1 MNMNKVMMTTAKAGA
16 LYIGAFAIWK
26 LGIWHGEGAG
36 VMMGYATEHGM
47 CTDLEGGA
55 LGYLD
60 YVEKNEK
67 NLFGK
72 MFTMG
77 ANEMAK
83 KLVKAEN
90 N

>member
-1 MNMNKVMMTTAKAGA
+1 MNMNKVMMTMAKAGA

-26 LGIWHGEGAG
+26 LGIWYGEGAG
-36 VMMGYATEHGM
+36 VVIGYAAEHGG
-47 CTDLEGGA
+47 CTDLEGDA
-55 LGYLD
+55 LGYVK
-60 YVEKNEK
+60 YVEKNER

-77 ANEMAK
+77 AKEIEKQLKNI
-83 KLVKAEN
+83 EN

>member
-1 MNMNKVMMTTAKAGA
+1 MNMNKVMTTTAKAGA
-16 LYIGAFAIWK
+16 LCIGAYTIWK

-36 VMMGYATEHGM
+36 VAIGYAIDHGM
-47 CTDLEGGA
+47 CADLECSA
-55 LGYLD
+55 LGYVE

-72 MFTMG
+72 MFMTG
-77 ANEMAK
+77 VNEITK
-83 KLVKAEN
+83 KMINAEN

>member
-1 MNMNKVMMTTAKAGA
+1 MNANKFMTTMAKVGA

-36 VMMGYATEHGM
+36 VAIGYALDHAKS
-47 CTDLEGGA
+47 TDVGDAG
-55 LGYLD
+55 GYLE

-67 NLFGK
+67 NLFGR
-72 MFTMG
+72 MFMMG

-83 KLVKAEN
+83 QINKPEN

>member
-1 MNMNKVMMTTAKAGA
+1 MNMNKFMTTMAKAGV

-36 VMMGYATEHGM
+36 VALGYAAERTM
-47 CTDLEGGA
+47 CTEGGA
-55 LGYLD
+55 LGYLE

-77 ANEMAK
+77 ANEIAK
-83 KLVKAEN
+83 QLKNIEN

>member
-1 MNMNKVMMTTAKAGA
+1 MNMNKFMTTMAKAGV

-26 LGIWHGEGAG
+26 LGIWYGEGAG
-36 VMMGYATEHGM
+36 VVIGYAAEHGG
-47 CTDLEGGA
+47 CTDLEGDA
-55 LGYLD
+55 LGYVK

-72 MFTMG
+72 MFMTG
-77 ANEMAK
+77 ANEIAK
-83 KLVKAEN
+83 MTTKTEN

>member
-1 MNMNKVMMTTAKAGA
+1 MNMNKFMTTMAKAGA

-36 VMMGYATEHGM
+36 AMIGYATEHGM
-47 CTDLEGGA
+47 LTDVEGGT
-55 LGYLD
+55 LGYLE

-77 ANEMAK
+77 AKEIAK
-83 KLVKAEN
+83 QLKNIEN

>member
-1 MNMNKVMMTTAKAGA
+1 MNANKFMTTMAKAGA

-36 VMMGYATEHGM
+36 VAMGYVLDHAKN
-47 CTDLEGGA
+47 TDVGDAG
-55 LGYLD
+55 GYLE

-72 MFTMG
+72 LFMMG

-83 KLVKAEN
+83 QFKNAEDN
-90 N
+90 

>member
-1 MNMNKVMMTTAKAGA
+1 MKTNKFMTTMAKAGA

-36 VMMGYATEHGM
+36 VAIGYAAEHSKI
-47 CTDLEGGA
+47 DDVEGA

-72 MFTMG
+72 MFMMG

-83 KLVKAEN
+83 QLNKSEN

>member
-1 MNMNKVMMTTAKAGA
+1 MNMNKFMTTMAKAGA

-36 VMMGYATEHGM
+36 VALGYAAEHTM
-47 CTDLEGGA
+47 CTEGGA
-55 LGYLD
+55 LGYLE

-77 ANEMAK
+77 ANEMAEQF
-83 KLVKAEN
+83 VKAGN

>member
-1 MNMNKVMMTTAKAGA
+1 MNANKFMTTMAKAGA

-36 VMMGYATEHGM
+36 VAIGYATEHSKI
-47 CTDLEGGA
+47 DDVEGA
-55 LGYLD
+55 LGYLK

-72 MFTMG
+72 MFMMG
-77 ANEMAK
+77 ANEM
-83 KLVKAEN
+83 VKQLNKAGE
-90 N
+90 